1 MSYERVI
8 PRDLFNEA
16 SLLKCYGRLYIVLE
30 GYRNVGFAMNS
41 VSSFDVVQREDDGAL
56 YVENLPF
63 TIGDYEYRL
72 TRPLNSRAPWPL
84 YAESLD
90 DPDFD
95 PVCVFTDSGALTIE
109 MSALVRTASARQ
121 VPSGFVSDEAWS
133 Q

>member
-8 PRDLFNEA
+8 PRDLFNES

-30 GYRNVGFAMNS
+30 GYRNVGFEMNS
-41 VSSFDVVQREDDGAL
+41 VSSFDVIQRQDDGAL

-63 TIGDYEYRL
+63 TIGEHEYRL
-72 TRPLNSRAPWPL
+72 ARPLNSRAPWPL
-84 YAESLD
+84 YAERID
-90 DPDFD
+90 DLDFD
-95 PVCVFTDSGALTIE
+95 PVCVFTDSGEMTLE
-109 MSALVRTASARQ
+109 MSALVRTASTRQ